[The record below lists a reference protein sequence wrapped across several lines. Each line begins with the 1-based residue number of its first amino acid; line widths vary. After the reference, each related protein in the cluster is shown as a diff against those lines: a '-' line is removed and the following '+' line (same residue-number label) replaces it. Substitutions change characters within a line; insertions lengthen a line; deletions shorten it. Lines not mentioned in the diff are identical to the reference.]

1 MRYTWL
7 VIVFFSFA
15 CTEEQKK
22 EVELDWSKD
31 QSTELNREIAIQE
44 SIDIQLFL
52 ELHKDWKMEKTG
64 SGLQYFIYEE
74 GTEEPDYHPNE
85 GDVAEIEYEISLLD
99 GTICYQ
105 TESDEFERFVVDNSE
120 IESGVQEG
128 IKKMSVGDRAKLII
142 PSHLG
147 HGLMGDLEKI
157 PPLNTLVVDIHL
169 LGIRKK

>member
-1 MRYTWL
+1 MRYSWL
-7 VIVFFSFA
+7 FILVFSFA
-15 CTEEQKK
+15 CTQEEKK
-22 EVELDWSKD
+22 KVEVDWSKD
-31 QSTELNREIAIQE
+31 RSTELNREIVIEE

-52 ELHKDWKMEKTG
+52 ELHSDWKMEKTG
-64 SGLQYFIYEE
+64 SGLQYYIYEE
-74 GTEEPDYHPNE
+74 GTEEADYHPKE

-99 GTICYQ
+99 GTVCYQ